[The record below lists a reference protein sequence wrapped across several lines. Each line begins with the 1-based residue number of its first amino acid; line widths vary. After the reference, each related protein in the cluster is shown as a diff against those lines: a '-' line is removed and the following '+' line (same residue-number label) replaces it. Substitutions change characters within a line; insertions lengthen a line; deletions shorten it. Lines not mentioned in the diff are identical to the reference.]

1 MFSNAL
7 KSFTSNINSNYILSP
22 QPISTSGPWRIHDAK
37 KKSTGQAVS
46 VFVFDRKSLEPPSG
60 ASSGL
65 SLRSSSSSSGLKVIQ
80 DEVVERLKREASS
93 LARLRHPAILELV
106 EPVEE
111 TRSGGLQFVTEQVTG
126 SLGHALKD
134 KDEAERNTGRGSR
147 YVVDDGQGGL
157 RRREVEI
164 DELDIQKGLLQI
176 AKGLEFLHES
186 AGLTHCNLT
195 PEAVYINAKSD
206 WKLSALAFATA
217 HGSTDGRSTT
227 SVHGLIA
234 QDPRLP
240 LSVQLSYDYTSPDLL
255 LDSTLSPSTD
265 LFSLGLL
272 IVALYNS
279 PHESPLQTHNS
290 ASTYKRLLSSPST
303 TPNAGN
309 GFLSTRPLPK
319 LMPDLLSRLLTR
331 RPANRLT
338 AREFQQNSYF
348 DNILVSTLRF
358 LESLPAKT
366 ASEKSSFMR
375 GLLRVL
381 PQFPK
386 SVLEKKVLPIL
397 VEELKDKE
405 LLPSLLP
412 NIFSIIDNTPGGS
425 RLFSERVLKR
435 LKSIYLPNGPSEQ
448 PPRSPTPTP
457 TQATLKKA
465 SSGIGSSLESGL
477 VVILDH
483 LSTIIAKTTATEFK
497 EDILPIIYLA
507 LESPTH
513 SLQDRALQSLETIL
527 PASDFPTVKNEL
539 FPVVANVF
547 AKTSSLGIKIRG
559 LQAFKV
565 LCGGTG
571 GDSGD
576 GLDGGTEKARGKGAG
591 VALDKYTVQEK
602 MVPLLKGIKTKEP
615 GVMMAALDVFNEVG
629 RLCDREVLATEI
641 IPVLWSMSLGPLLN
655 LEQFQAFMSAIKAQ
669 SHKIEQEQTQKLKE
683 LSTSSGA
690 INANG
695 TDFLS
700 FGGLPGAR
708 ANSPNGE
715 LEFEKLVLGKELET
729 GKGGEGFGDWGWS
742 GQTFS
747 TVPTKSL
754 VQTQTK
760 KTEAPRFEWST
771 PSPTIGS
778 NGHGFGSID
787 AIGGQG
793 MGMSM
798 SAMEPKTNTNGST
811 NLLSFST
818 LQPTPAP
825 NTIGIGM
832 GTMQPLQPSK
842 PVSSTSSF
850 GSAGFGSMIA
860 LRPQNSTTA
869 TYIVPQAQSSSGIDW
884 SSEAKKMSFLPNTT
898 ASNSS
903 TGGPVTAQQRP
914 SSTGTQSNVFSSF
927 NPSPSSQNLNNSHPT
942 ILFGQTRMQA
952 PPNTASGLS
961 AFKLAPPPSAL
972 SNTTGMSGGFG
983 QQQQPK
989 KTGLDAWESLL

>member
-46 VFVFDRKSLEPPSG
+46 VFVFDRRSLEPPSG

-80 DEVVERLKREASS
+80 EEVVERLKREASS

-126 SLGHALKD
+126 SLGHALKE
-134 KDEAERNTGRGSR
+134 KDEAERNAGRGSR
-147 YVVDDGQGGL
+147 FVVDDGQGSL

-217 HGSTDGRSTT
+217 HGSADERSTT

-255 LDSTLSPSTD
+255 LDFTLSPSVD

-366 ASEKSSFMR
+366 TSEKSSFMR

-405 LLPSLLP
+405 LLPFLLP

-435 LKSIYLPNGPSEQ
+435 LKNIYLPNGPSEL
-448 PPRSPTPTP
+448 PRSPTPTP
-457 TQATLKKA
+457 IQATSKKTTA
-465 SSGIGSSLESGL
+465 GIGSSLESGL

-483 LSTIIAKTTATEFK
+483 LPTIIAKTTATEFK
-497 EDILPIIYLA
+497 EDILPLIYLA

-527 PASDFPTVKNEL
+527 PALDFPTVKNEF
-539 FPVVANVF
+539 FPVVASVF

-565 LCGGTG
+565 LCGGAG

-576 GLDGGTEKARGKGAG
+576 GLDGGAGKARGKGAG

-615 GVMMAALDVFNEVG
+615 GVMMAALDAFTEVG

-708 ANSPNGE
+708 AHSPNGE
-715 LEFEKLVLGKELET
+715 LEFEKLVLGKEPET
-729 GKGGEGFGDWGWS
+729 GKGGEGLGDWGWS
-742 GQTFS
+742 GQTAL
-747 TVPTKSL
+747 TTPTRPL

-760 KTEAPRFEWST
+760 KAEAPKFEWST

-778 NGHGFGSID
+778 NMHGFGSIG
-787 AIGGQG
+787 AISSGQS

-798 SAMEPKTNTNGST
+798 SAMKPTTGIMNGST
-811 NLLSFST
+811 NLPSFST
-818 LQPTPAP
+818 LQPIPAS
-825 NTIGIGM
+825 NIIGM
-832 GTMQPLQPSK
+832 GMSTMQPLQPSK
-842 PVSSTSSF
+842 PTSTSSF
-850 GSAGFGSMIA
+850 GSAGFGSMNA
-860 LRPQNSTTA
+860 LRPQNSTTSGY
-869 TYIVPQAQSSSGIDW
+869 TVPRVQSSSGIDW
-884 SSEAKKMSFLPNTT
+884 SGEAKKPSFPSNTT
-898 ASNSS
+898 TLNSS
-903 TGGPVTAQQRP
+903 TWGPATAQQLP
-914 SSTGTQSNVFSSF
+914 SSTRTQSNVYSSF
-927 NPSPSSQNLNNSHPT
+927 NQSPSSPNLNGSHPT

-952 PPNTASGLS
+952 PPSAASGLS
-961 AFKLAPPPSAL
+961 AFKLAPPPSA
-972 SNTTGMSGGFG
+972 SSSTIGMSGGLG
-983 QQQQPK
+983 QQQQP